1 MSSLA
6 TTAEKREVHASRLLL
21 RISEKTALRGFDQ
34 FMAKGFEKL
43 FSSIIVVDKVS
54 LSD

>member
-1 MSSLA
+1 MQA
-6 TTAEKREVHASRLLL
+6 GYCCVC
-21 RISEKTALRGFDQ
+21 SEKTALRGFDQ